1 MERIFKENQE
11 INLEKWF
18 KYKKYQ
24 PVNIQEENAS
34 FI

>member
-18 KYKKYQ
+18 KYKNISTGKYLGRKC
-24 PVNIQEENAS
+24 
-34 FI
+34 